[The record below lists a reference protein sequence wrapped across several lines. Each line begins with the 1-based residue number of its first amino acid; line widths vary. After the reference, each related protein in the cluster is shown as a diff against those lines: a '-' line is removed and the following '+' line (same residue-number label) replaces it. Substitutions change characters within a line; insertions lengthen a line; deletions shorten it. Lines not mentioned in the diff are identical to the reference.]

1 MTVHNA
7 DDGLLPFNTLKDNK
21 KRTELFTTADVL
33 QEIEKQ
39 QSHRKNWAKNLFI
52 LLISLFIFIKLGL
65 LKSRSTDIAI
75 IVVVLLV
82 HEAGHFIGMRLF
94 GYKNV
99 QMFFIPFFGAAVS
112 GRSQNV
118 SSWKKALVC
127 LMGPVPGIFLG
138 IILGVVYV
146 ITRITICQQ
155 LAMMFIIINVFNL
168 LPFFPLDGGRFLQ
181 EVLLSRNRYIE
192 LIFRLLAS
200 LSLIAVG
207 LVIQGWILAVF
218 GLVGL
223 VTVGIPFKMAGIAK
237 ELRCLP
243 FMPEP
248 AYAEVHSEEKSEPQN
263 IPLKTAEE
271 IVKRVRERF
280 SSRTNLKSAANFTIQ
295 IWERMNIHPP
305 GILVTV
311 GSLGLYFLCC
321 LLSFV
326 SVAATSALYYHGTGL
341 QYETKIVEYQGAN
354 GQTCAKEQVYIV
366 GKLFKESELTSD
378 RLLYNGKAFSYY
390 PDGTL
395 SLEGAWYQGRWDD
408 EWKHYDPNGQLTR
421 VDVFDKGS
429 FIEAWQSENGRWLKK
444 NLDELPPS
452 LQDMIQTHVNGLP
465 VGPNTPKINQDII
478 SVEEPNSAAQEK

>member
-1 MTVHNA
+1 M
-7 DDGLLPFNTLKDNK
+7 
-21 KRTELFTTADVL
+21 FTTEDVL

-39 QSHRKNWAKNLFI
+39 QSHRMNWAKNLVI
-52 LLISLFIFIKLGL
+52 LFISLFIFIKLGL
-65 LKSRSTDIAI
+65 LKSKITDIVI

-118 SSWKKALVC
+118 SAWKKALVC

-146 ITRITICQQ
+146 ITRTPIYQQ
-155 LAMMFIIINVFNL
+155 LAMIFIIINGFNL
-168 LPFFPLDGGRFLQ
+168 LPFFPLDGGRFLH

-192 LIFRLLAS
+192 LIFKLLAS
-200 LSLIAVG
+200 LALIAVG
-207 LVIQGWILAVF
+207 LAIEGWLLAVF
-218 GLVGL
+218 GLVSL
-223 VTVGIPFKMAGIAK
+223 LTVGIPFKMAGIAK

-243 FMPEP
+243 FMAEP
-248 AYAEVHSEEKSEPQN
+248 ADTGVHSEEKSEPQK
-263 IPLKTAEE
+263 IPLQMADE

-280 SSRTNLKSAANFTIQ
+280 SSRTNLKSAANFTSQ

-305 GILVTV
+305 GTLVTL
-311 GSLGLYFLCC
+311 GTLGLYFLCF

-326 SVAATSALYYHGTGL
+326 SVVATASLSYHGPGL
-341 QYETKIVEYQGAN
+341 LYETKIVEYQGAD
-354 GQTCAKEQVYIV
+354 GQTYAKEQVYV
-366 GKLFKESELTSD
+366 FDQLYTENELTSD
-378 RLLYNGKAFSYY
+378 RLLYHGKAFSYY

-395 SLEGAWYQGRWDD
+395 YQEGAWYQGRWDG
-408 EWKHYDPNGQLTR
+408 EWKYYDPNGHLTR
-421 VDVFDKGS
+421 VDVFDKGN
-429 FIEAWQSENGRWLKK
+429 FIETKQLENGSWLKK

-452 LQDMIQTHVNGLP
+452 LQDMIQAHVNGLP
-465 VGPNTPKINQDII
+465 VGPNTPRINQDII
-478 SVEEPNSAAQEK
+478 SVGEPNSVMQKD